1 MDNPYQ
7 ASATSVVAVAPHGVS
22 YFKNPA
28 LLTLVTRIF
37 LGLGIFTSLCAGA
50 LALHEI
56 SLMREYSA
64 TDSLDDIYDQ
74 MLIPIMLLG
83 LLQFVIVVGT
93 FVVVAMWIYRMAWNA
108 RYFAGTHHME
118 YTPGWAVGWYFIPI
132 ATLWKPY
139 QAMKEIWRASD
150 DPERMRLVSI
160 PFWLPLWWC
169 LWLLNNIL
177 SNVSAQLTFRAAIIS
192 EGMRADQVSVLVE
205 AVNIVLCL
213 VFLVIVNR
221 LSRMQWH
228 QQSLRQTQAVA

>member
-7 ASATSVVAVAPHGVS
+7 ASAASVGAAAPLGVS

-28 LLTLVTRIF
+28 LLTLATRIF
-37 LGLGIFTSLCAGA
+37 LGLGILTSLCASA
-50 LALHEI
+50 LALHES
-56 SLMREYSA
+56 SLMGEYSA

-74 MLIPIMLLG
+74 MIIPMMLLG
-83 LLQFVIVVGT
+83 LVQSVAVFGSFVII
-93 FVVVAMWIYRMAWNA
+93 AMWIYRMAWNA
-108 RYFAGTHHME
+108 RYFAGASHME

-150 DPERMRLVSI
+150 DPAHMRLVSI

-169 LWLLNNIL
+169 LWLVNNIL
-177 SNVSAQLTFRAAIIS
+177 SNVSARLTFRAEIIS
-192 EGMRADQVSVLVE
+192 EGMLANRISILVE

-213 VFLVIVNR
+213 VFLVVVNR
-221 LSRMQWH
+221 LSRMQWR
-228 QQSLRQTQAVA
+228 QQSLRQAQAVA